1 MKFGSIS
8 TLVSCALV
16 LLLCPMAHAQLTLT
30 LDNSTQSVLQ
40 GQTITFSGTLTNTGD
55 QILYLNGDGVDIVA
69 TELTSSDARF
79 LSNAPLFLY
88 PHGAAGDHW
97 SGGLFDIS
105 ATSNTLPYLY
115 HGTFAVSGGS
125 DALASDEL
133 SRVSFTVNV
142 TSPNPT
148 PAPSALT
155 TALMGTIPCALLL
168 RRRKK

>member
-1 MKFGSIS
+1 MKSGSIS
-8 TLVSCALV
+8 LSVSCALV
-16 LLLCPMAHAQLTLT
+16 LLLCPLAHAQLTLT
-30 LDNSTQSVLQ
+30 LSNATQSVLQ
-40 GQTITFSGTLTNTGD
+40 GQTITFLGTLTNTGD
-55 QILYLNGDGVDIVA
+55 QILYLNGDGVDLSA
-69 TELTSSDARF
+69 TGLTSSDAPF
-79 LSNAPLFLY
+79 LNSAPLFLY

-105 ATSNTLPYLY
+105 VTSDTLPYLY

-148 PAPSALT
+148 PAPSALA
-155 TALMGTIPCALLL
+155 TALIGMLPCALLL
-168 RRRKK
+168 RRRK